1 MTKLKVAVRVRPMSK
16 KEIDFGSV
24 SVIAVENADT
34 LEITNIKVPEQNAGD
49 SRERVRRFTFDYCF
63 QESCKQDQIFES
75 VEKVISQSVKQ
86 RCHSCVLAYGQS
98 STGKTHTMM
107 GIPEDPGI
115 TPKLCNRVFG
125 YLQETA
131 VGDEIINMKVS
142 VSYLEI
148 YNEKVRDL
156 LAPEE
161 NHIKRK
167 SSSLKIREH
176 PKRGP
181 YVQDLAGSEK
191 AANRSFDIS
200 RFKEG
205 ANINKSLVAL
215 GNVISALAEQ
225 TSKQA
230 KGIRRRF
237 VPYRDSVLTWLL
249 KDILGGNSNTVM
261 VATVS
266 PSSACYSETVN
277 TLRFGQRAK
286 NIISRP
292 VVNEDPKE
300 KTIRVLRAEIFRL
313 KELLSVLQIS
323 PQIQMNNTINVAT
336 TNANYN
342 HDIENAAKS
351 KESTKE
357 KEVIDELI
365 VTSSE
370 KQEDIGGESKDSLD
384 NIKELNSTEKL
395 VPLINVKS
403 SVDTLRPTKLRR
415 TYSVDHTFKME
426 RKKSISFGSEE
437 SIPLNNARS
446 LNSTI
451 SSGGDSL
458 NSITGTTRRRQ
469 SLSKPTSL
477 PKSTIKRRSLESP
490 PKKMEKA
497 ASTELSSWKKIDSKV
512 GSIRQRPVKPRAQI
526 VAGVTSR
533 LYAKMKIKEASTDT
547 NDINT
552 YNLEAVAPKELA
564 ICENART
571 RLREITRKALRAH
584 RYKNEETQTE
594 SCQIRRVKE
603 ISTDVS
609 DLKLRLTE
617 VKEAGTM
624 SEILQTR
631 DVSIDCSLLDT
642 FNELDGD
649 DNAKCVSFTRSCG
662 TQYSSEEEESRT
674 NSKSLT
680 PMSFTRY
687 LRDAQDDPPHTPIY
701 THSLNINISN
711 NYINGEKLSNSNSDD
726 SLDNP
731 NGSRS
736 IALATPDLLSNHN
749 SLEHHQTVSKEMVQE
764 ISQGSVGDV
773 GYFSL
778 SEAFTPKKFQS
789 FSKATCRTVPNASNL
804 SPSVSMPETYAPE
817 VFLSRMFEEEFC
829 LPFRHFKPP
838 KGLPR
843 VVESEGSEC
852 ETVIVKEPLVLKS
865 IVKNQS
871 HYAVETD
878 STVDCRDSLEY
889 HRSNKKVQ
897 FSEKSG
903 GESQRMIKAM
913 TSFLE
918 QAKQLMTK
926 MDSSS
931 TPPENDY
938 SVEVTVNDVKGL
950 GGFMKKAR
958 KKTSSVQC
966 SKDRNIGAT
975 RSEEQQRHEKCV
987 QTLSPVRTHS
997 ATQYDF
1003 ANNMPINRYESVLED
1018 SCRRLEERIRG
1029 VPQRRVLHID
1039 DFEDFSLDS
1048 HQVESSDYG
1057 SLPRRKYSR
1066 RMSSSSPSAL
1076 LRQLTQMRRQIVKSS
1091 REDLAGS
1098 SGYY

>member
-24 SVIAVENADT
+24 SVIAVENEDT

-131 VGDEIINMKVS
+131 VGDEIINMKVL

-181 YVQDLAGSEK
+181 YVQGLSEHPATCSSDLLDLLEKGNKKRKIAATLSNPQSSRSHSVFSVNCDGVKLNLIDLAGSEK

-225 TSKQA
+225 SSKQA

-336 TNANYN
+336 TNANNN

-365 VTSSE
+365 ITSSE
-370 KQEDIGGESKDSLD
+370 KNEVIGGESKDSLD

-395 VPLINVKS
+395 VPLMNVKS

-458 NSITGTTRRRQ
+458 NSITGTTRRRP
-469 SLSKPTSL
+469 SLSKPTAS

-609 DLKLRLTE
+609 DPQK
-617 VKEAGTM
+617 
-624 SEILQTR
+624 
-631 DVSIDCSLLDT
+631 
-642 FNELDGD
+642 
-649 DNAKCVSFTRSCG
+649 
-662 TQYSSEEEESRT
+662 
-674 NSKSLT
+674 
-680 PMSFTRY
+680 
-687 LRDAQDDPPHTPIY
+687 
-701 THSLNINISN
+701 
-711 NYINGEKLSNSNSDD
+711 
-726 SLDNP
+726 
-731 NGSRS
+731 
-736 IALATPDLLSNHN
+736 
-749 SLEHHQTVSKEMVQE
+749 
-764 ISQGSVGDV
+764 
-773 GYFSL
+773 
-778 SEAFTPKKFQS
+778 
-789 FSKATCRTVPNASNL
+789 
-804 SPSVSMPETYAPE
+804 
-817 VFLSRMFEEEFC
+817 
-829 LPFRHFKPP
+829 
-838 KGLPR
+838 
-843 VVESEGSEC
+843 
-852 ETVIVKEPLVLKS
+852 
-865 IVKNQS
+865 
-871 HYAVETD
+871 TD

-950 GGFMKKAR
+950 GGTETLEQPVVKNNNVMKNVFR
-958 KKTSSVQC
+958 RFRQSGLIRP
-966 SKDRNIGAT
+966 RNTI
-975 RSEEQQRHEKCV
+975 
-987 QTLSPVRTHS
+987 SP
-997 ATQYDF
+997 
-1003 ANNMPINRYESVLED
+1003 NNMPINRYESVLED
-1018 SCRRLEERIRG
+1018 SCRRLEERNSW

-1076 LRQLTQMRRQIVKSS
+1076 LGNSPK
-1091 REDLAGS
+1091 
-1098 SGYY
+1098 